1 MPTDLI
7 LLANCKSKLMASSC
21 TSIGEE
27 RRLKVAFGVARFRA
41 AFRRICGR
49 LKGETDPIDRSG
61 GIDLEGDRDI
71 EWSWVS
77 SRIPS
82 GPGEALDFGPGGS
95 HLGLIAARK
104 GLNVVSVDL
113 QPVDWAY
120 KHPGIRF
127 VQGDILDIEL
137 PKDYFDVVLNCSTV
151 EHIGLTGRYGVMN
164 LRPEGDM
171 AAMERL
177 RQFMRTD
184 GTMLLTIPIGQDAV
198 FAPFHRVYGP
208 VRLPRLLKGFF
219 IEKEE
224 YWVKDAQ
231 NRWVLGDKDEAL
243 ARKPLEKLYGL
254 GCFVLRRPRI

>member
-1 MPTDLI
+1 VRPSGIST
-7 LLANCKSKLMASSC
+7 
-21 TSIGEE
+21 GEE
-27 RRLKVAFGVARFRA
+27 RRLKATFAVSRFFA
-41 AFRRICGR
+41 GFRRICGR
-49 LKGETDPIDRSG
+49 LKGEADPANRAG

-104 GLNVVSVDL
+104 GLNVVAVDL
-113 QPVDWAY
+113 QSVHWAY
-120 KHPGIRF
+120 KHSGIRF
-127 VQGDILDIEL
+127 LQGDILDIEL
-137 PKDYFDVVLNCSTV
+137 PKEHFDVVLNCSTV
-151 EHIGLTGRYGVMN
+151 EHVGLTGRYGVID
-164 LRPEGDM
+164 LRPEGDIK
-171 AAMERL
+171 AMERL
-177 RQFMRTD
+177 RQFMKTD
-184 GTMLLTIPIGQDAV
+184 GLMLLTIPIGQDAV

-219 IEKEE
+219 VEAEE

-231 NRWVLGDKDEAL
+231 NKWVLTDKEQAL

-254 GCFVLRRPRI
+254 GCLLLRRPRI